1 MSEIKEIEVDTTSN
15 QKNVVWIDQN
25 NDGPENK
32 RYLQICSEVLKNFS
46 FTLVT
51 SVKEGYECLSKFK
64 FELVYVILSGRLA
77 EEFLDIYE
85 ENLQKLHIIT
95 LNIIFCFNGKFHETK
110 KYANDPFYNPGGV
123 VTDFKEVIKFL
134 KKDIRYPAINEEYSI
149 ENSYDNPF
157 QFIFLEENIKK
168 TIKLSFGLIKTMIK
182 KKIKNI

>member
-25 NDGPENK
+25 NDEPENK

-64 FELVYVILSGRLA
+64 FKLVYVILSGRLA

-85 ENLQKLHIIT
+85 ENLHILHIRT
-95 LNIIFCFNGKFHETK
+95 LNINSSLRKNFEAFHK
-110 KYANDPFYNPGGV
+110 KYKYLVFEGGRPGLCRGVFNNLGAYALKLWEVQDP
-123 VTDFKEVIKFL
+123 L
-134 KKDIRYPAINEEYSI
+134 
-149 ENSYDNPF
+149 
-157 QFIFLEENIKK
+157 NIK
-168 TIKLSFGLIKTMIK
+168 TP
-182 KKIKNI
+182 